1 MHRASSVL
9 ALAVVL
15 VAAAA
20 SAGPPAPN
28 GLELGARVAWNA
40 NDQGMFALVGLRVGG
55 RVVPHVGL
63 GAYVDVAPLFSPITP
78 KCGQCGPAPDRPFRL
93 GGYFDFH
100 VLPHR
105 VVDPWAR
112 FGLGL
117 VRTGRSAADVELAL
131 GLDIRGRRV
140 AGGPFVMWVIPLD
153 DQQPKN
159 WVGVGAQVSVS
170 F

>member
-1 MHRASSVL
+1 MKRLGAS
-9 ALAVVL
+9 ALGSAVVL
-15 VAAAA
+15 LCHVA

-28 GLELGARVAWNA
+28 GLELGARVAWNT
-40 NDQGMFALVGLRVGG
+40 NDQGSFALVGLRVGG

-63 GAYVDVAPLFSPITP
+63 GGYVDVVPFGPSLRCAP
-78 KCGQCGPAPDRPFRL
+78 CGPEADRPLRL

-131 GLDIRGRRV
+131 GLDFRGRRV

-153 DQQPKN
+153 DQQPRN